1 MGDPIWW
8 NGGMTKRNGG
18 INGILYNT
26 EYTKT
31 RNLQNTLKKTRS
43 IWNILQREKSFK
55 RIYMYTV
62 DFHNSNPRY

>member
-1 MGDPIWW
+1 
-8 NGGMTKRNGG
+8 MTKRNGG

-43 IWNILQREKSFK
+43 IWNILKREKSLK
-55 RIYMYTV
+55 KDIHVYSRL
-62 DFHNSNPRY
+62 P